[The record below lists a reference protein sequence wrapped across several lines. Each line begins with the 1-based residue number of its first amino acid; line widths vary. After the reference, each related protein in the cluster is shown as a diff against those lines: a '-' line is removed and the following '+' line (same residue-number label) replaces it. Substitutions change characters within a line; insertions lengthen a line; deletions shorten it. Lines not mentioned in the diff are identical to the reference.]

1 MAKQQPDLS
10 SVWARI
16 GERVAAS
23 SSDIQETRHA
33 AKPAAL
39 ASFGDVR
46 GNVINIGSI
55 SKADLEQLLAA
66 RNGVPDE
73 KP

>member
-16 GERVAAS
+16 GERVSA

-73 KP
+73 RP

>member
-46 GNVINIGSI
+46 GNVINIHSINRSELDHLLDRVTGSRD
-55 SKADLEQLLAA
+55 A
-66 RNGVPDE
+66 N
-73 KP
+73 